1 MEFRDLK
8 NIKFISEQMKKILL
22 SFFCFSLVVTT
33 YAQDSPYTTKAW
45 EDAAYITGAIGL
57 NILGFTFIQNKEALT
72 EAEVAELDKNDIAG
86 INRWAAGNYSEKADA
101 ASYIP
106 FYAALGMPL
115 AFLPSQAERN
125 NFGQISVLFVETM
138 ATTGVFYTMSAGLVD
153 KSRPLVYNKELPIS
167 ERTEAGAQRS
177 FIAGHTAVAAAGS
190 FFAAKIF
197 NDFHPNSKAVPYVW
211 GGAAGFSVLMGY
223 LRTKAGKHFLTDN
236 IAGMLVGAA
245 SGILIPELHK
255 KGNENIDVYPTA
267 NFNINGTGINT
278 KGLGFSY
285 KF

>member
-1 MEFRDLK
+1 MK
-8 NIKFISEQMKKILL
+8 NFLL
-22 SFFCFSLVVTT
+22 LLLCLSLGYNT
-33 YAQDSPYTTKAW
+33 YSQDSPYKTNTWK
-45 EDAAYITGAIGL
+45 DGAYIAGTVGL
-57 NILGFTFIQNKEALT
+57 NVLGFTFIQNKEALT
-72 EAEVAELDKNDIAG
+72 EVEVDALDKNDIAG

-106 FYAALGMPL
+106 FYVALGMPL
-115 AFLPSQAERN
+115 AFLPSEAERK

-138 ATTGVFYTMSAGLVD
+138 ATTGVIYTMTAGLID
-153 KSRPLVYNKELPIS
+153 KSRPLVYNEDIPLG
-167 ERTEAGAQRS
+167 ERAEAGAQRS
-177 FIAGHTAVAAAGS
+177 FIAGHTAVASAGS

-197 NDFHPNSKAVPYVW
+197 NDFHPDSKAVPYVW
-211 GGAAGFSVLMGY
+211 GGATGISVLMGY

-236 IAGMLVGAA
+236 IAGLVVGAA

-255 KGNENIDVYPTA
+255 KGKENIDVYPTA

-278 KGLGFSY
+278 KGLALSY

>member
-1 MEFRDLK
+1 
-8 NIKFISEQMKKILL
+8 MKKILL
-22 SFFCFSLVVTT
+22 ILFSLGFV
-33 YAQDSPYTTKAW
+33 YHSYSQDSPYKTNTWK
-45 EDAAYITGAIGL
+45 DGAYIAGAVGL
-57 NILGFTFIQNKEALT
+57 NVLGFTFIQNKDALT
-72 EAEVAELDKNDIAG
+72 EAEVAALDKNDIAG
-86 INRWAAGNYSEKADA
+86 INRWAAGYYSEKADA

-115 AFLPSQAERN
+115 AFLSGEAERK

-138 ATTGVFYTMSAGLVD
+138 ATTGVFYTMTAGLID
-153 KSRPLVYNKELPIS
+153 KSRPLVYNKDLPFG
-167 ERTEAGAQRS
+167 ERAEGGAQRS

-197 NDFHPNSKAVPYVW
+197 NDFHPDSKAVPYVW
-211 GGAAGFSVLMGY
+211 GGATGLSVLMGY

-236 IAGMLVGAA
+236 IAGLVVGAA

-255 KGNENIDVYPTA
+255 KGKENIDVYPTA
-267 NFNINGTGINT
+267 SFNVHGTGINT
-278 KGLGFSY
+278 KGLALSY